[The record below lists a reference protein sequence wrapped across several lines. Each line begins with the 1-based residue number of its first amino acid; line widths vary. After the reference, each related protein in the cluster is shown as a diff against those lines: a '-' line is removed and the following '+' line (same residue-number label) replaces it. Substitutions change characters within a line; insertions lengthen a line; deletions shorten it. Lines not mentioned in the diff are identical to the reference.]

1 MTPTGMTEVW
11 AFDVDACLVDS
22 ITGTSLRPL
31 ARPVLESLRAQGS
44 IVVLWSAGGGE
55 YAQRRA
61 VAVGIDDL
69 IHACYDKD
77 GRGADGRWTTA
88 HLPEEHRPD
97 VCVDDRPE
105 EIPADVDPVGVSPY
119 LAPNPHDVGLAAL
132 LERLAPCP
140 NGKQDA

>member
-1 MTPTGMTEVW
+1 VNQVW

-31 ARPVLESLRAQGS
+31 ARPVLESLRASGAT
-44 IVVLWSAGGGE
+44 VVLWSAGGGD
-55 YAQRRA
+55 YARRRA

-69 IHACYDKD
+69 VHACYDKD
-77 GRGADGRWTTA
+77 GRGADGRWTTT
-88 HLPEEHRPD
+88 HLPPEHRPD

-105 EIPADVDPVGVSPY
+105 EIPTDVDSIGVSPY

-140 NGKQDA
+140 NGEAGA

>member
-1 MTPTGMTEVW
+1 VSAGAAVW

-31 ARPVLESLRAQGS
+31 ARPVLESLRAQGAT
-44 IVVLWSAGGGE
+44 VVLWSAGGGE

-69 IHACYDKD
+69 VHACYDKD

-105 EIPADVDPVGVSPY
+105 EIPSDVDSIGVSPY
-119 LAPNPHDVGLAAL
+119 LAPNPHDVGLADL
-132 LERLAPCP
+132 LARVGAS
-140 NGKQDA
+140 

>member
-1 MTPTGMTEVW
+1 MSAVTTHEVW

-31 ARPVLESLRAQGS
+31 ARSVLESLRAQGS

-61 VAVGIDDL
+61 IAVGIDDL
-69 IHACYDKD
+69 IDACYDKD
-77 GRGADGRWTTA
+77 GRGDDGRFTTT
-88 HLPEEHRPD
+88 HLPPEHQPA

-105 EIPADVDPVGVSPY
+105 EMPTDVDIVGVSPY
-119 LAPNPHDVGLAAL
+119 LAPNPHDVGLAFL
-132 LERLAPCP
+132 LERVNA
-140 NGKQDA
+140 

>member
-1 MTPTGMTEVW
+1 MTPVTTPEVW

-31 ARPVLESLRAQGS
+31 ARPVLESLRAQGAT
-44 IVVLWSAGGGE
+44 VVLWSAGGGD

-69 IHACYDKD
+69 VHACYDKD
-77 GRGADGRWTTA
+77 GRGADGRFTVT
-88 HLPEEHRPD
+88 HLPAEHQPS

-105 EIPADVDPVGVSPY
+105 EMPADIDTVGVSPY

-132 LERLAPCP
+132 LARINA
-140 NGKQDA
+140 